1 MKTASIE
8 ARLDRAEA
16 ALEPSKAPPIFE
28 YDTAGRYYQGGRLVS
43 EEEVKRAGEF
53 AVFLPVNGR

>member
-16 ALEPSKAPPIFE
+16 ALEPEKAAPIFE
-28 YDTAGRYYQGGRLVS
+28 YDTEGQYYRNGRTVS
-43 EEEVKRAGEF
+43 AEEVKRAGEF
-53 AVFLPVNGR
+53 TVLLPLNGR